1 MEEELMCQAPQ
12 GGASQFHGQ
21 SDSSATHSPGGIDA
35 IDGDHDP
42 AAPGIGNAPLG
53 GMQGGGNPA
62 VDAGA
67 PFCGMYDGP
76 PAHDAQESS
85 VHDQQTHGLGDAN
98 APLAGG
104 LFQELRYPIAKNFPG
119 PTPGTNSRFDLSF
132 RDISGHSNPTSHAYL
147 NRLTPQASGWKGL
160 RLDHGPNVT
169 TGGSTNWHWNQSG
182 AKNAFGIA
190 DHTLAS
196 PAASRF
202 GQVMKYAKPLGRVGM
217 GLGIAMDGLSLGQ
230 NINESRKTGNWGNT
244 VEDGSRI
251 AGGWG
256 GAWLGAKGG
265 GALGATIG
273 SFICPGI
280 GTAIGGAVGGLA
292 GGIGGYLGGSK
303 LGKWLGS
310 KL

>member
-12 GGASQFHGQ
+12 GSAAQYHGPSDPTAMQSLGGAHAGHDSAATGIG
-21 SDSSATHSPGGIDA
+21 DSS
-35 IDGDHDP
+35 
-42 AAPGIGNAPLG
+42 LG
-53 GMQGGGNPA
+53 GMHGGGSPE

-76 PAHDAQESS
+76 PSHEAHGAPE
-85 VHDQQTHGLGDAN
+85 HGEQTHGLGHKN

-104 LFQELRYPIAKNFPG
+104 LFQELRYPIAKSFPG

-132 RDISGHSNPTSHAYL
+132 RDFSGHPNPTSHAYL

-182 AKNAFGIA
+182 AKNAFGIT
-190 DHTLAS
+190 DHALAS
-196 PAASRF
+196 PVARGF

-217 GLGIAMDGLSLGQ
+217 GLGIAMDGWSLGQ
-230 NINESRKTGNWGNT
+230 NISESRKTGNWGNT
-244 VEDGSRI
+244 VEEGSRI

-280 GTAIGGAVGGLA
+280 GTAIGGALGGLA

-303 LGKWLGS
+303 LGKWLGK
-310 KL
+310 KLW